1 MPMSLD
7 TSTYRYHA
15 HIYFLEDTRDAA
27 WALREEIE
35 ANFSPIDMG
44 RFHEK
49 CVGPH
54 PRWSFQV
61 AFNKDISAD
70 FIDWLML
77 NRKGL
82 TIFLHPQTGNDL
94 EDHRDNPLW
103 MGETLEL
110 NLDVF
115 E

>member
-1 MPMSLD
+1 MSSD
-7 TSTYRYHA
+7 TSRYRYHA
-15 HIYFLEDTRDAA
+15 HIYFDEATKDTA

-35 ANFSPIDMG
+35 STFTPISMG

-49 CVGPH
+49 LVGPH

-61 AFNKDISAD
+61 AFSKDISAD

-77 NRKGL
+77 NRRGL

-94 EDHRDNPLW
+94 EDHRNHPLW
-103 MGETLEL
+103 MGEMLEL
-110 NLDVF
+110 DLSVF
-115 E
+115 S